1 MDSIVFDLDKTL
13 IFTSSSTVQS
23 LYASGIMEDPR
34 FFPAQSRIYYFDLPG
49 RVSKKPNG
57 QIQSGDSVSRM
68 WGSIRP
74 YGRDFLKFCFRRFKR
89 VIVWTAGTAEYAV
102 AICDALFR
110 GIGKPYMIWSRGHCV
125 LLSEPAVEVD
135 KRLVEKGFYDSRGV
149 DDSSR
154 ELEYMNAKPLQNMVE
169 YIRIIENDPNVN
181 KDTFMIVEDNY
192 HSFISKDSENAFLI
206 SPYQSSTKSD
216 INAIPGTPG
225 YSPNRQKGVQNEEA
239 SESIDEEEEEEDD
252 GSTEAKAEREYNIKL
267 EPNSKT
273 PIPNPSRNTV
283 KYNWLLLPDETLV
296 KLQNL
301 IETKPNATASELT
314 ILWNNMTK

>member
-23 LYASGIMEDPR
+23 LHASGIMEDPR

-49 RVSKKPNG
+49 RVSKNPNG
-57 QIQSGDSVSRM
+57 QIQFGDSVSRM

-74 YGRDFLKFCFRRFKR
+74 YGREFLKFCFRRFKR

-125 LLSEPAVEVD
+125 LLSEPAVDVD
-135 KRLVEKGFYDSRGV
+135 KRLVEKGFYSSRGV

-154 ELEYMNAKPLQNMVE
+154 EIEYMNAKPLQNMVD
-169 YIRIIENDPNVN
+169 YIRIIENDPSVN

-192 HSFISKDSENAFLI
+192 HSFISRDSENAFFI
-206 SPYQSSTKSD
+206 PPYQSSTKSD
-216 INAIPGTPG
+216 INSIPGTPG
-225 YSPNRQKGVQNEEA
+225 YSPNRQKVAKNEELSA
-239 SESIDEEEEEEDD
+239 PVDEEESDEED
-252 GSTEAKAEREYNIKL
+252 GSTEARPEREYNIKIDI
-267 EPNSKT
+267 NSK
-273 PIPNPSRNTV
+273 PHIPNPSRNTS
-283 KYNWLLLPDETLV
+283 KYNWLLLPDNTLSE
-296 KLQNL
+296 LQNL
-301 IETKPNATASELT
+301 IESNPETSASDLT
-314 ILWNNMTK
+314 NMWNNITN